1 MNEDG
6 MEINAPDAS
15 AGPPPVAAG
24 LASGTYG
31 NFADAILAGLPSTE
45 QIANTLGI
53 AALGRLADRI
63 GNKPA
68 SAAVG
73 PAGTSTA
80 KLGRIADVGVQFDL
94 SPNMKL
100 LLGAL
105 AVVALGLLIYKS
117 TRG

>member
-1 MNEDG
+1 
-6 MEINAPDAS
+6 MEINAPDDS

-31 NFADAILAGLPSTE
+31 NFVDAIRAGLPSTE

-68 SAAVG
+68 NAAVAPG
-73 PAGTSTA
+73 ANDKA

-100 LLGAL
+100 LLGGL
-105 AVVALGLLIYKS
+105 VGLLIAVLIYKS
-117 TRG
+117 R